1 MTDLHALA
9 TRLEDAEQLD
19 PLAERIATAVGS
31 VVKAGPLKDFLSGT
45 WLGHALHPAL
55 TDVPLAAG
63 MSATLLDL
71 FGGEESAPA
80 VEKLLVLNL
89 LASAPTVAA
98 GWSDWSDSGDEEKRV
113 GIVHAGVNAA
123 AIVLY
128 GASLGARR
136 RGLKGL
142 AVALG
147 ALGTGIASVGGYL
160 GGHLVLAQGVGVNNT
175 VFDAGLSEWTAVMDE
190 SDVSD
195 GKPAL
200 ASHEGLHLVVL
211 KRGQQVWALSDRCTH
226 RGGPLHEGDLDGTCI
241 VCPWHG
247 SAFEMS
253 DGTVKRGP
261 ATIPQPAF
269 EARLRDGAVEVRSAR
284 S

>member
-1 MTDLHALA
+1 MTDLHALT

-19 PLAERIATAVGS
+19 PLSDRMTTVVGS

-63 MSATLLDL
+63 LSATLLDV

-80 VEKLLVLNL
+80 VEKLLALNL
-89 LASAPTVAA
+89 LASVPTVAA

-113 GIVHAGVNAA
+113 GIVHAGVNVAA
-123 AIVLY
+123 LILY

-136 RGLKGL
+136 RGRKGL
-142 AVALG
+142 GVALG

-160 GGHLVLAQGVGVNNT
+160 GGHLVLAQGVGVDNT
-175 VFDAGLSEWTAVMDE
+175 VFDAALTEWTAVMKE

-200 ASHEGLHLVVL
+200 ASHEGLDLVVL
-211 KRGQQVWALSDRCTH
+211 KRGQQVWALSNRCTH
-226 RGGPLHEGDLDGTCI
+226 RSGPLNEGDLDGTCI

-247 SAFEMS
+247 SAFEIS

-269 EARLRDGAVEVRSAR
+269 EARLRDGKVEVRSAQR
-284 S
+284 

>member
-1 MTDLHALA
+1 MTDLHALT

-19 PLAERIATAVGS
+19 PLSDRMTTVVGS

-63 MSATLLDL
+63 LSATLLDV

-80 VEKLLVLNL
+80 VEKLLALNL
-89 LASAPTVAA
+89 LASVPTIAA

-113 GIVHAGVNAA
+113 GVVHAGVNVA
-123 AIVLY
+123 AIILY

-136 RGLKGL
+136 RGRKGL
-142 AVALG
+142 GIALG
-147 ALGTGIASVGGYL
+147 VVGTGIASVGGYL
-160 GGHLVLAQGVGVNNT
+160 GGHLVLAQGVGVDNT
-175 VFDAGLSEWTAVMDE
+175 VFEGGFTEWAAVMKE
-190 SDVSD
+190 SDVTE

-200 ASHEGLHLVVL
+200 ASHEGLDLVVL
-211 KRGQQVWALSDRCTH
+211 KRGQEVWALSNRCTH
-226 RGGPLHEGDLDGTCI
+226 RSGPLNEGELDGTCI

-247 SAFEMS
+247 STFEMS

-269 EARLRDGAVEVRSAR
+269 EARLRDGKVEVRSAQ

>member
-1 MTDLHALA
+1 MTDLHALT
-9 TRLEDAEQLD
+9 TRLEAAEQLD
-19 PLAERIATAVGS
+19 PLSDRIATVVGS

-63 MSATLLDL
+63 LSATLLDV

-80 VEKLLVLNL
+80 VEKLLALNL
-89 LASAPTVAA
+89 LASVPTIAA

-113 GIVHAGVNAA
+113 GIVHAGVNVA
-123 AIVLY
+123 AIILY

-136 RGLKGL
+136 RGRKGL
-142 AVALG
+142 GIALG
-147 ALGTGIASVGGYL
+147 AVGTGIASVGGYL
-160 GGHLVLAQGVGVNNT
+160 GGHLVLAQGVGVDNT
-175 VFDAGLSEWTAVMDE
+175 VFEGGLTEWAAVMKE
-190 SDVSD
+190 SDVTE

-200 ASHEGLHLVVL
+200 ASHEGLDLVVL
-211 KRGQQVWALSDRCTH
+211 KRGQEVWALSNRCTH
-226 RGGPLHEGDLDGTCI
+226 RSGPLNEGELDGTCI

-247 SAFEMS
+247 STFEMS

-269 EARLRDGAVEVRSAR
+269 EARLRDGKVEVRSAQ